1 MERNPSP
8 GSHLKMRSDLS
19 HKGRGAPTM
28 WKQIDCRQTASTS
41 RRMRGVVLGAASGGG
56 LEADV
61 AVDGD
66 DEDGL
71 AAGLAEIELK
81 LGVELLR
88 QRVDDAQ
95 AAAGPH
101 VRRRGRPVVGD
112 AAFDEFSRRPALDPD
127 RAAPPTEGSPAALR
141 DEPA

>member
-1 MERNPSP
+1 MTVSVVARCSTAFAQPLTP
-8 GSHLKMRSDLS
+8 VAM
-19 HKGRGAPTM
+19 
-28 WKQIDCRQTASTS
+28 DCFASLAMTVKPIPS
-41 RRMRGVVLGAASGGG
+41 RRVGGLVLGAASGGG

-61 AVDGD
+61 AVDRD

-127 RAAPPTEGSPAALR
+127 RA
-141 DEPA
+141 